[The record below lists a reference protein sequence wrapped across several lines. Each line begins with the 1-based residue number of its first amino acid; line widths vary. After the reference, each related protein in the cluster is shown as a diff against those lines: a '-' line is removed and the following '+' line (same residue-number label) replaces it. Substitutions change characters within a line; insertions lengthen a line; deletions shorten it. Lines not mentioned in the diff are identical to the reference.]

1 MSPNDESDRDVPAFE
16 PRRLYLREP
25 GWRIT
30 VKQGNLRE
38 FCYMTAPGQNY
49 YHRLRDGELI
59 VYSPE
64 ERLCAA
70 CAQRRGL
77 LTDEPKLLRES
88 TLHRGLP
95 GLVDPAEYDLVVV
108 DEPEPPVRTHPQL

>member
-1 MSPNDESDRDVPAFE
+1 MRPNHESDRELPPPE

-30 VKQGNLRE
+30 VKQGSLRE
-38 FCYMTAPGQNY
+38 FCYMAAPGQNY
-49 YHRLRDGELI
+49 YHRLRDGELV

-64 ERLCAA
+64 EKLCAA

-77 LTDEPKLLRES
+77 LTDEPRLLRES
-88 TLHRGLP
+88 THGGLP
-95 GLVDPAEYDLVVV
+95 GLVDPAEYDLVVA
-108 DEPEPPVRTHPQL
+108 DEPEAPA

>member
-1 MSPNDESDRDVPAFE
+1 M
-16 PRRLYLREP
+16 
-25 GWRIT
+25 

-49 YHRLRDGELI
+49 YHRLRDGEII

-64 ERLCAA
+64 EKLCLA

-77 LTDEPKLLRES
+77 LTDEPKLLLES
-88 TLHRGLP
+88 PRPRGIP
-95 GLVDPAEYDLVVV
+95 GLVDPAEYELVAV
-108 DEPEPPVRTHPQL
+108 DEPEGEM